1 MGLDCNGTFFPR
13 RDAIDTR
20 IVNDV
25 INGTGKIID
34 DPSEV
39 GGWLTIPPATPCAD
53 SDHDGMLDPWEQK
66 YGFNPADPLDGSKD
80 ADGDGYTNIEEFLNG
95 TNPNQ

>member
-1 MGLDCNGTFFPR
+1 MGLNCDGTFFSR
-13 RDAIDTR
+13 QDAIDKR

-25 INGTGKIID
+25 SKGTGKIIN

-39 GGWLTIPPATPCAD
+39 GGWLIIPPATPCLD
-53 SDHDGMLDPWEQK
+53 SDHDGMPDLWEQK
-66 YGFNPADPLDGSKD
+66 YGFNPADPSDNSMD

-95 TNPNQ
+95 TNPLP